1 MRLVAY
7 VKFSKEGEARKSRA
21 YDIHAGG
28 IYMRQT
34 AGLSIPLACLERM
47 STSQNRNCMLSA
59 TLYVWP
65 ITVKSTIN
73 GLVYAY

>member
-7 VKFSKEGEARKSRA
+7 VKFSREGEARKSRA
-21 YDIHAGG
+21 CDIHAGG

-34 AGLSIPLACLERM
+34 AGLGIPLACLKRM
-47 STSQNRNCMLSA
+47 STSQNRNCMLAA

-65 ITVKSTIN
+65 LTVKNTIN
-73 GLVYAY
+73 VLVYAY